1 MIKLENINKYYFKGE
16 RHQIHVVNN
25 VTLEFPKA
33 GFVTLLG
40 ASGSGKT
47 TLLNIIGGLDK
58 FDSGTIYYGDKSF
71 DKYQMDEVDKLRNEK
86 IGYIF
91 QNYLLINHF
100 TVYDNLRV
108 ALEAIDVLDPAEQN
122 KRIEYALKCVG
133 LYKYRKKKVKNLS
146 GGQMQRVSIARCI
159 VKNSEVII
167 ADEPT
172 GNIDSENTIQ
182 IMNILKKISETK
194 LVILVTH
201 EISIARYYSDRIIQI
216 KDGQILSDGLVT
228 NNGTLN
234 TQTDRKIYLGDL
246 KNENTSSN
254 KLNFELYVDES
265 STESDLIIAVR
276 NDTIYI
282 KSSKKIVN
290 LDESSIE
297 LVDGSYKEPEKML
310 EEFDFDTSWYKE
322 PKKETKRHFFKTN
335 LLNGFKELLNQGKS
349 KVGLIILNIILG
361 VLIGVCFVNLGKFT
375 HIVYTDVTKDVV
387 GQVVTTPI
395 SYLNTLAPE
404 NEKEVYLDAYDEGY
418 VNNVI
423 PFNYGNYYF
432 SFKENFIFS
441 TYEYLD
447 IWSFPYQDDF
457 VLITGNRPYGKE
469 IVIGKAL
476 ADVLIN
482 NLGYNKKD
490 YNSLL
495 GYKPYDYTI
504 SGVVDKD
511 TMSFYYNPIA
521 LYYPGH
527 LNSRNDSIMIDNLN
541 YYLDTYTLINGT
553 NPVSKDEIIIDN
565 VFASSETLSIN
576 DTLKVGSKNYKI
588 VGIFEEKNIVDVPSI
603 LALDSSLYG
612 YTFNSSNNSISKT
625 KHSYELTYLPD
636 NEYEIVK
643 GRDVVKKGECIVHV
657 GSNLEI
663 GESIYGYKI
672 VGMYNKS
679 YNSGSLG
686 NNFMFD
692 NIVIISIYNYT
703 NRNYSLAYEFNDGAE
718 EYFNDLNYKLYD
730 LDDYQRFAIKRAHQ
744 NNNIT
749 TIVFSIIFLGV
760 SVLLTFLINR
770 SRIINEIHTIG
781 VYRSIGKS
789 RKCLIYQKIGYN
801 LFMTSVSTIIG
812 YSISWG
818 IRGIS
823 NSVTENYTNIV
834 PINLLIVIL
843 GVIVLYS
850 IGIFIG
856 LLPTISLIKKTPA
869 EINSKYDI

>member
-108 ALEAIDVLDPAEQN
+108 ALEAIDVLDPAEQS

-133 LYKYRKKKVKNLS
+133 LYKFRKKKVKNLS

-172 GNIDSENTIQ
+172 GNVDSENTIQ

-216 KDGQILSDGLVT
+216 KDGQIISDGLVT

-254 KLNFELYVDES
+254 KLNFELYVDDA

-290 LDESSIE
+290 LNESSIE

-322 PKKETKRHFFKTN
+322 PKKQLKKHFIKTN
-335 LLNGFKELLNQGKS
+335 FLNGFKELLNQGKS
-349 KVGLIILNIILG
+349 KVGLIIINIILG
-361 VLIGVCFVNLGKFT
+361 ILIGVCFVNVGKFT
-375 HIVYTDVTKDVV
+375 HIVYTDVTKDNV

-395 SYLNTLAPE
+395 SNLNTLAPE
-404 NEKEVYLDAYDEGY
+404 NEKDVYLDAFDEGLI
-418 VNNVI
+418 NNVI
-423 PFNYGNYYF
+423 PFYYDDYNI
-432 SFKENFIFS
+432 SFKENFIFT
-441 TYEYLD
+441 TYHDLD

-457 VLITGNRPYGKE
+457 VLLAGNRPYGKE
-469 IVIGKAL
+469 IVVGKAL
-476 ADVLIN
+476 ADELIN
-482 NLGYNKKD
+482 ILGYSKKD
-490 YNSLL
+490 YNSVI
-495 GYKPYDYTI
+495 GYKHYEYTI

-511 TMSFYYNPIA
+511 TMSFYYNPVN
-521 LYYPGH
+521 LYYN
-527 LNSRNDSIMIDNLN
+527 NSSNYRNTGIMIDCLN
-541 YYLDTYTLINGT
+541 YYLDTYTLISGT

-565 VFASSETLSIN
+565 NFAI
-576 DTLKVGSKNYKI
+576 SKNLTVTDNIKIGNKYYKI
-588 VGIFEEKNIVDVPSI
+588 AGIFEEKNLVDVPSI
-603 LALDSSLYG
+603 LTLDANLYG
-612 YTFNSSNNSISKT
+612 YTFNSLNNSVSKT
-625 KHSYELTYLPD
+625 IYSYELTYLPD
-636 NEYEIVK
+636 NEYEILK
-643 GRDVVKKGECIVHV
+643 GRDVLKKGECIVHV

-686 NNFMFD
+686 NNFMYD

-703 NRNYSLAYEFNDGAE
+703 NGKYSLAYEFNDGAK
-718 EYFNDLNYKLYD
+718 EYFDNLNYKLYD
-730 LDDYQRFAIKRAHQ
+730 LDDYQRFAIRRAHQ
-744 NNNIT
+744 KNNIA
-749 TIVFSIIFLGV
+749 TIVFSSIFLGV

-770 SRIINEIHTIG
+770 SRIVNEIHTIG

-789 RKCLIYQKIGYN
+789 RKCLVYQKIGYN
-801 LFMTSVSTIIG
+801 LFMTSVSSIIG
-812 YSISWG
+812 YTIAWV
-818 IRGIS
+818 IRGLA
-823 NSVTENYTNIV
+823 NSVTENYTNVV
-834 PINLLIVIL
+834 PINPLIVVL

>member
-25 VTLEFPKA
+25 VSLEFPKA

-108 ALEAIDVLDPAEQN
+108 ALEAIDVLDPAEQS

-133 LYKYRKKKVKNLS
+133 LFKFRKKKVKNLS

-201 EISIARYYSDRIIQI
+201 ELSIARYYSDRIIQI
-216 KDGQILSDGLVT
+216 KDGQIISDGMVI

-254 KLNFELYVDES
+254 KLNFEIYVDET

-297 LVDGSYKEPEKML
+297 LVDGTYKEPEKML

-322 PKKETKRHFFKTN
+322 PKIESKKHFIKTN

-361 VLIGVCFVNLGKFT
+361 ILIGVCFVNLGKFT

-395 SYLNTLAPE
+395 SNLNTLVPD
-404 NEKEVYLDAYDEGY
+404 NEKDVYLDAYDEGLI
-418 VNNVI
+418 NNVI
-423 PFNYGNYYF
+423 PFAYSRY
-432 SFKENFIFS
+432 SFAFEENFIFNK
-441 TYEYLD
+441 YLD
-447 IWSFPYQDDF
+447 LDVWSFPYQDDL
-457 VLITGNRPYGKE
+457 VLIAGNRPYGKE

-476 ADVLIN
+476 ADELIS
-482 NLGYNKKD
+482 NLGYDKKD
-490 YNSLL
+490 YDSII
-495 GYKPYDYTI
+495 GYELYTNTI
-504 SGVVDKD
+504 CGVTDKD
-511 TMSFYYNPIA
+511 TMSLYYNPID
-521 LYYPGH
+521 LYFNAYS
-527 LNSRNDSIMIDNLN
+527 NNRNNNIMINCLN
-541 YYLDTYTLINGT
+541 YYLDTYTLISGE
-553 NPVSKDEIIIDN
+553 NPVSKSEIIIDK
-565 VFASSETLSIN
+565 VFANSENLIVS

-625 KHSYELTYLPD
+625 KHSYELTYLPN

-643 GRDVVKKGECIVHV
+643 GRDVLKKGECIVHV

-686 NNFMFD
+686 NNFMYD
-692 NIVIISIYNYT
+692 NIVIVSIYNYT
-703 NRNYSLAYEFNDGAE
+703 NRNYSLAYEFNDGAK
-718 EYFNDLNYKLYD
+718 EYFDNLNYKLYD

-744 NNNIT
+744 KNNVA

-801 LFMTSVSTIIG
+801 LFMTSVSTMIG
-812 YSISWG
+812 YAVAWG
-818 IRGIS
+818 VRGIS
-823 NSVTENYTNIV
+823 NSVSESYTKVV
-834 PINLLIVIL
+834 PINPLIVIL
-843 GVIVLYS
+843 GIIVLYS